1 MSRAE
6 RNVILLLV
14 GLGVVGQGARLL
26 ADRHTAPGEAL
37 LLPQLR
43 VASARTHRDSSS
55 SSGQPLRPGERV
67 DPDHATAAQLAR
79 LPGVGMRLAKQI
91 VADRDLRGPFG
102 SAQALARVAGIGP
115 VTVRRLEPFLLVT
128 ASGPVTAEVPDLNL
142 ATEADLDRL
151 PGVGKA
157 RAMAILAYR
166 QRSGPFADPSEL
178 SRVPGISRRLAE
190 RLAGLVTV
198 R

>member
-1 MSRAE
+1 
-6 RNVILLLV
+6 
-14 GLGVVGQGARLL
+14 
-26 ADRHTAPGEAL
+26 
-37 LLPQLR
+37 
-43 VASARTHRDSSS
+43 
-55 SSGQPLRPGERV
+55 
-67 DPDHATAAQLAR
+67 
-79 LPGVGMRLAKQI
+79 MRLAKQI

-128 ASGPVTAEVPDLNL
+128 ARGPVTAEVPDLNL